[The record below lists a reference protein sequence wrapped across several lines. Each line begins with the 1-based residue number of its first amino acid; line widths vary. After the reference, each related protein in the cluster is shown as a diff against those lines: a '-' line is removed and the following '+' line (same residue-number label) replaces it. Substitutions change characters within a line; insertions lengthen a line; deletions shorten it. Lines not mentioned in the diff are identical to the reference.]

1 MPSDISK
8 QLGHLLMSYTG
19 KETDRVRTAIALLSK
34 DDIQKME
41 HFINRANQDYR
52 DVLWWAEIQ
61 EEEERQKAALRGM
74 TVNERLYHLNL
85 FSAWDTAISRR
96 DRASASAILQKCE
109 IPNSDIDKILDAE
122 IKNGA

>member
-74 TVNERLYHLNL
+74 TVNERLYHLNPVSYTHL
-85 FSAWDTAISRR
+85 TLPTNR
-96 DRASASAILQKCE
+96 E
-109 IPNSDIDKILDAE
+109 V
-122 IKNGA
+122 